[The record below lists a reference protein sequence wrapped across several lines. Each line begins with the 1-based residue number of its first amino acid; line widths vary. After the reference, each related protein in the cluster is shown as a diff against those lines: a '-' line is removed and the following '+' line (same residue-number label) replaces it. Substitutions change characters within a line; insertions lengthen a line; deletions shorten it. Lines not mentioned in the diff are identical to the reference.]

1 MTVVVIA
8 RDPVRRRALIQEA
21 ESAGWTVRADVPAE
35 ASLSAEDLDGVA
47 AVILDADDAKSDD
60 AKSDDSMFDDR
71 LSDAFAEP
79 LTPREQEVLE
89 HIVAGRSNRQIASEL
104 GISEHTVKFHV
115 SAVLGKL
122 GVSSRAAAIR
132 RGVRRGLVTL

>member
-35 ASLSAEDLDGVA
+35 ASLSPEDLDGVA
-47 AVILDADDAKSDD
+47 AVIIDAHDASTGDEAVNDAVSDL
-60 AKSDDSMFDDR
+60 FI
-71 LSDAFAEP
+71 EP
-79 LTPREQEVLE
+79 LTAREQDVLE
-89 HIVAGRSNRQIASEL
+89 QIAAGRSNREIASAL

-132 RGVRRGLVTL
+132 RGVQRGLVTL

>member
-8 RDPVRRRALIQEA
+8 RDPIRRRALIQEA

-47 AVILDADDAKSDD
+47 ALLIDARDARAEGHVSDGTEV
-60 AKSDDSMFDDR
+60 
-71 LSDAFAEP
+71 LVEP
-79 LTPREQEVLE
+79 LTSREQDVLE
-89 HIVAGRSNRQIASEL
+89 HIAAGLSNREIASAL

-115 SAVLGKL
+115 SALLGKL

-132 RGVRRGLVTL
+132 HAARRGLVSL

>member
-35 ASLSAEDLDGVA
+35 ASLSPEDLDGVA
-47 AVILDADDAKSDD
+47 AVIIDAHDASTGDDAVNDTVSDP
-60 AKSDDSMFDDR
+60 FI
-71 LSDAFAEP
+71 EP
-79 LTPREQEVLE
+79 LTAREQDVLE
-89 HIVAGRSNRQIASEL
+89 QIAAGRSNREIASAL

-115 SAVLGKL
+115 NALLGKL
-122 GVSSRAAAIR
+122 GVQSRSEAIVHA
-132 RGVRRGLVTL
+132 VRLGLVVL

>member
-35 ASLSAEDLDGVA
+35 ASLSPEDLDGVA
-47 AVILDADDAKSDD
+47 AIIIDAHDTSTGDESVNDAVSDP
-60 AKSDDSMFDDR
+60 FI
-71 LSDAFAEP
+71 EP
-79 LTPREQEVLE
+79 LTAREQDVLE
-89 HIVAGRSNRQIASEL
+89 QIAAGRSNRAIASAL

-132 RGVRRGLVTL
+132 RGVQRGLVTL